1 MRRLLS
7 WLPSSSQVLGL
18 DFTEEGVALVRTAL
32 DKNSPQVLRTDFC
45 TWLQEEERAKTLSR
59 KVREIARP
67 RIPVV
72 STLSP
77 QAYQL
82 LQVQAPKVKESEMR
96 MAVSW
101 QIKDLIDLPLSQ
113 VVVDYFPAPD
123 SPGLGK
129 MVYVVAADREAV
141 QQHADLLQ
149 QARLS
154 IRAIHIP
161 ELALRNVV
169 SQEEDSE
176 SGLALLHMDKESGLI
191 LIFKNRILYVARRL
205 RAGLDQLGQNRP
217 ETDPSEI
224 LETEDGG
231 TSVFESVLLDLQRT
245 LDYFEGNFR
254 SNPVTTL
261 LLTPQL
267 GDAPRLQEHLQQ
279 NLDLT
284 VRLLDTQSLLG
295 GDLSYAEQGRCLLAL
310 GSAIKAGEN

>member
-7 WLPSSSQVLGL
+7 WLPSPSQVLGL

-32 DKNSPQVLRTDFC
+32 GKNSPQVLRTDFC
-45 TWLQEEERAKTLSR
+45 TWPQEEERAKTLSR

-77 QAYQL
+77 QEYQL
-82 LQVQAPKVKESEMR
+82 LQVQAPKVKESEMK

-101 QIKDLIDLPLSQ
+101 QIKDLIDIPLNQ
-113 VVVDYFPAPD
+113 AVVDYFPAPD

-141 QQHADLLQ
+141 QQHADLLR
-149 QARLS
+149 QARLR

-161 ELALRNVV
+161 ELALRNVI

-176 SGLALLHMDKESGLI
+176 SGLALLHMEKESGLI
-191 LIFKNRILYVARRL
+191 LIFKNQILYVARRL
-205 RAGLDQLGQNRP
+205 QSGLDQLGQNHT

-224 LETEDGG
+224 LETEEGG
-231 TSVFESVLLDLQRT
+231 TSAFESVLLDLQRT

-267 GDAPRLQEHLQQ
+267 GDTPRLQDHLQH

-295 GDLSYAEQGRCLLAL
+295 GDLSYAEQGRWLLAL
-310 GSAIKAGEN
+310 GSAFKAGEN